1 MSGFTDELIERT
13 FVIQYEHSDETT
25 TILGLPHPPDDC
37 SANFGPINARQST
50 AREQILS
57 RQLTCS

>member
-37 SANFGPINARQST
+37 SANFGPITAQQRD
-50 AREQILS
+50 ARE
-57 RQLTCS
+57 